1 MQESKTRSLIGKV
14 DEFLIIE
21 KVENVLLFDS
31 YILFCLKKSFSE
43 NRYQCFLN
51 IFKKKTGGWSRNN
64 PYEPPKQ
71 TVQSEINEDVTVYIN
86 CVAPFS

>member
-1 MQESKTRSLIGKV
+1 MQESKTRSLIGDV

-51 IFKKKTGGWSRNN
+51 IFKKKNWR
-64 PYEPPKQ
+64 
-71 TVQSEINEDVTVYIN
+71 VVTE
-86 CVAPFS
+86 